1 MNSWYYGWRLTRVRP
16 WLYALSFGLWLG
28 FYSLPLVFGL
38 VASAIFD
45 TLTGSAPAQIGLWG
59 LLALLVGSNFAR
71 LAVFWAGMFVWFTV
85 LLTMETILRSNMLG
99 WLVRGPGSRVLPDS
113 PGDVVNRFRDDVEEL
128 MIFVDNWLD
137 ASGQLLFALIALV
150 IMLRIDPLITLV
162 VFLPLAGIV
171 AVTHTLSVRI
181 RRYREWSRSTTG
193 RVTGFI
199 GDMFGAVQAIKV
211 AHAEDRVV
219 NHFDKLSMVRQRA
232 ALRDRLFTE
241 LLDSFNGNTANIGT
255 GLILLLA
262 AQRMS
267 NGTFSVGDFA
277 LFTTYLAQIVALP
290 RWIGRLMA
298 RHKQA
303 NVSVDRMTDV
313 LRGTAPTDLVAHTP
327 VYLHGALPAV
337 PFAAKTATDQLDRLQ
352 VIDLSYHYPG
362 SERGVHNVS
371 FAIERGEFVVI
382 TGRIG
387 SGKTTLLRALLGLLP
402 ADRGTVRW
410 NGTPIDDP
418 ATFLVPPRAAY
429 TPQTPRLFSDTLRNN
444 VLLGLPTDQVDLD
457 GALRQAVLERDLPDL
472 EGGLDTVVGPHGV
485 RLSGGQQQRTAAAR
499 MFVRNAEL
507 LVFDDL
513 SSALDVHT
521 EALLWERLNE
531 RMKDEGGRRNK
542 DKGGSASSF
551 IGHPSS
557 LLVVSHRRAALQRAD
572 KIIVLRDGRIDAH
585 GTLDQL
591 LATNDEMQRLWSGNA
606 AGEGEAE
613 PVQAV

>member
-1 MNSWYYGWRLTRVRP
+1 M
-16 WLYALSFGLWLG
+16 LS
-28 FYSLPLVFGL
+28 
-38 VASAIFD
+38 
-45 TLTGSAPAQIGLWG
+45 
-59 LLALLVGSNFAR
+59 
-71 LAVFWAGMFVWFTV
+71 
-85 LLTMETILRSNMLG
+85 
-99 WLVRGPGSRVLPDS
+99 WLVRGPGSRVLPDG
-113 PGDVVNRFRDDVEEL
+113 PGEVVNRFRDDVEEL
-128 MIFVDNWLD
+128 LIFLDNWLD

-211 AHAEDRVV
+211 ANAEERVV
-219 NHFDKLSMVRQRA
+219 DHFDKLSMARQRA

-241 LLDSFNGNTANIGT
+241 LLDSFNGNTASIGT

-267 NGTFSVGDFA
+267 DGTFSIGEFT

-303 NVSVDRMTDV
+303 NVSVERMTDV
-313 LRGTAPTDLVAHTP
+313 LRGTAPTDLVAHMP
-327 VYLHGALPAV
+327 VYLHGELPTV
-337 PFAAKTATDQLDRLQ
+337 PFVVKTAADQLHRFE

-362 SERGVHNVS
+362 SERGIENIS
-371 FAIERGEFVVI
+371 FAIERGEFVVV

-402 ADRGTVRW
+402 ATNGTLYW
-410 NGTPIDDP
+410 NGTPLNDP

-444 VLLGLPTDQVDLD
+444 VLLGLPAADVDLP
-457 GALRQAVLERDLPDL
+457 GALHQAVLERDLPNL
-472 EGGLDTVVGPHGV
+472 EHGLDTVVGPHGV

-499 MFVRNAEL
+499 MFVRNAGL

-521 EALLWERLNE
+521 EALLWERLQHSTL
-531 RMKDEGGRRNK
+531 GIQH
-542 DKGGSASSF
+542 SAF
-551 IGHPSS
+551 
-557 LLVVSHRRAALQRAD
+557 LVVSHRRAALQRAD
-572 KIIVLRDGRIDAH
+572 RIIVLKDGRIDAQ
-585 GTLDQL
+585 GALDHL
-591 LATNDEMQRLWSGNA
+591 LATNDEMQRLWHGNVA
-606 AGEGEAE
+606 DEGEAE

>member
-16 WLYALSFGLWLG
+16 WLYALAFVLWLG

-38 VASAIFD
+38 VAGAIFD
-45 TLTGSAPAQIGLWG
+45 ALTGNAPAQIGLWG

-71 LAVFWAGMFVWFTV
+71 LAVFWAGMYVWFTV
-85 LLTMETILRSNMLG
+85 LLTMEAVLRSNMLS
-99 WLVRGPGSRVLPDS
+99 WLVRGPGARVLPDG

-128 MIFVDNWLD
+128 LIFLDNWLD
-137 ASGQLLFALIALV
+137 ASGQLLFALVALV

-171 AVTHTLSVRI
+171 AVTHMLSVRI
-181 RRYREWSRSTTG
+181 RRYREHSRSATG
-193 RVTGFI
+193 RATGFI
-199 GDMFGAVQAIKV
+199 SDMFGAVQAIKV
-211 AHAEDRVV
+211 ANAEDRVV
-219 NHFDKLSMVRQRA
+219 DHFDKLSIARQRA

-241 LLDSFNGNTANIGT
+241 LLDSFNSNTANIGT

-277 LFTTYLAQIVALP
+277 LFTTYLASIVALP

-303 NVSVDRMTDV
+303 NVSVERMTDV
-313 LRGTAPTDLVAHTP
+313 LRGTAPADLVAHTP
-327 VYLHGALPAV
+327 VYLHGALPTV
-337 PFAAKTATDQLDRLQ
+337 PFIAKTVADQLERLEA
-352 VIDLSYHYPG
+352 IDLSYQYAG
-362 SERGVHNVS
+362 SERGIHNIS
-371 FAIERGEFVVI
+371 FAIERGEFVVV

-387 SGKTTLLRALLGLLP
+387 SGKTTLLRRLLGLLP
-402 ADRGTVRW
+402 ADGGMVRW
-410 NGTPIDDP
+410 NGAPVNDP

-444 VLLGLPTDQVDLD
+444 VLLGLPAEKVDLD
-457 GALRQAVLERDLPDL
+457 GALQQAVLERDLPNL
-472 EGGLDTVVGPHGV
+472 EGGLDTIVGPHGV

-521 EALLWERLNE
+521 EALLWERLMAKGE
-531 RMKDEGGRRNK
+531 RLNSGN
-542 DKGGSASSF
+542 SN
-551 IGHPSS
+551 S
-557 LLVVSHRRAALQRAD
+557 LALIPYPLSLVVVSHRRAALQRAD
-572 KIIVLRDGRIDAH
+572 RIIVLKDGRIAAQ
-585 GTLDQL
+585 GTLAQL
-591 LATNDEMQRLWSGNA
+591 LATNAEMQRLWSGDV
-606 AGEGEAE
+606 AGEDEAE

>member
-16 WLYALSFGLWLG
+16 WLYALSVVLWLL

-45 TLTGSAPAQIGLWG
+45 VLTGSAPVQLGLWG

-71 LAVFWAGMFVWFTV
+71 LTVFWAGMFVWFTV
-85 LLTMETILRSNMLG
+85 LLTMETILRSNMLS

-113 PGDVVNRFRDDVEEL
+113 PGDIVNRFRDDVEEL
-128 MIFVDNWLD
+128 MIFLDNWLD
-137 ASGQLLFALIALV
+137 ASGQLLFALVALV

-181 RRYREWSRSTTG
+181 RRYREHSRSATG

-211 AHAEDRVV
+211 ANAEDRVV
-219 NHFDKLSMVRQRA
+219 DHFDKLSMARQRA

-241 LLDSFNGNTANIGT
+241 LLDSFNGNTATIGT

-277 LFTTYLAQIVALP
+277 LFTTYLASIVALP

-303 NVSVDRMTDV
+303 NVSVERMTDV

-327 VYLHGALPAV
+327 VYLHGALPTV
-337 PFAAKTATDQLDRLQ
+337 PYVAKTAGDRLHRLE
-352 VIDLSYHYPG
+352 VTDLSYQYDG
-362 SERGVHNVS
+362 SERGVYNIS
-371 FAIERGEFVVI
+371 FAIGRGEFVVV

-402 ADRGTVRW
+402 ATNGVVQW
-410 NGTPIDDP
+410 NGTPVNDP

-444 VLLGLPTDQVDLD
+444 VLLGLPTQQVDLD
-457 GALRQAVLERDLPDL
+457 AALRQAVLEHDLPNL
-472 EGGLDTVVGPHGV
+472 EHGLDTVVGPHGV

-531 RMKDEGGRRNK
+531 RMKAEGGRRKNEQ
-542 DKGGSASSF
+542 DEATSSF
-551 IGHPSS
+551 ILHPSA

-572 KIIVLRDGRIDAH
+572 RVIVLKDGRIDAA
-585 GTLDQL
+585 GTLGQV
-591 LATNDEMQRLWSGNA
+591 LATSDEMQRLWSGHLD
-606 AGEGEAE
+606 GPDGT
-613 PVQAV
+613 PLL